1 MALRQNPHFACRMG
15 AAPSPLPLLP
25 FAFGGGSGEG
35 EWGDFAAA
43 FGRRRKIPSF
53 IPLSPERSDGE
64 RRDKGG

>member
-1 MALRQNPHFACRMG
+1 MG
-15 AAPSPLPLLP
+15 AAPSPLPPLP

-43 FGRRRKIPSF
+43 FGRRKIPSF